1 MTTPEFIQRLVE
13 KFEALH
19 KGYAGLTDVQ
29 IARVDRAVDELVY
42 RLYGLSEGEVGVV
55 EGG

>member
-29 IARVDRAVDELVY
+29 IARVDR
-42 RLYGLSEGEVGVV
+42 LYGLGDDEVGVV